1 MKRYRG
7 WYRSKVD
14 VHGRLGSAVVHQVEA
29 HRKTTYFRVGGSGKI
44 YRHVFMVNFER
55 NKAEMC
61 NGAIVDYY
69 IFNGMV
75 VVVVLRV
82 STIRNPESILSLAH
96 DMRFETVRRMHRYL
110 IFPGHPWDVLINNAG
125 QIVHVEI
132 DAILIIKHSHGAS
145 LQ

>member
-1 MKRYRG
+1 M
-7 WYRSKVD
+7 
-14 VHGRLGSAVVHQVEA
+14 EA

-69 IFNGMV
+69 IFDGMV

-82 STIRNPESILSLAH
+82 STIRNPECILSLAN
-96 DMRFETVRRMHRYL
+96 DMRSETIKRRTPKL
-110 IFPGHPWDVLINNAG
+110 LACTGI
-125 QIVHVEI
+125 
-132 DAILIIKHSHGAS
+132 
-145 LQ
+145 